1 MNTETILTIL
11 GLLGVGTIIGSF
23 ITYKLES
30 KKESKRI
37 VLENKEKQYKTFLE
51 NLIGFF
57 DGWEDVNKK
66 EAFMKELYTHAP
78 LYASDEVIK
87 LANEF
92 LKSFQDMDLERKGK
106 SDTYYRKL
114 VIAIR
119 EDLKRILNEKSKLI
133 EDDIDIQKL
142 NK

>member
-1 MNTETILTIL
+1 MDTETILTIL
-11 GLLGVGTIIGSF
+11 GLLGVGTIMGSF

-57 DGWEDVNKK
+57 EGWEDVEKK
-66 EAFMKELYTHAP
+66 ENFMKELYTHAP
-78 LYASDEVIK
+78 LYASDKVIK

-92 LKSFQDMDLERKGK
+92 LKSFQDRDLKHEGK
-106 SDTYYRKL
+106 SDVYYRKL

-119 EDLKRILNEKSKLI
+119 EDLKKILNEESKLV
-133 EDDIDIQKL
+133 ENDIDIQKL